1 MGLRAPDRVRPL
13 LISVAVM
20 VLGFL
25 SAFADPAAGATQT
38 SLAIFDDDGGRAL
51 FAGPLAMAPGR
62 RYTQCLQI
70 GARSADSRDMV
81 RVGASDVSG
90 DLAASL
96 RLTIEIG
103 EGGRFGDC
111 AAFTGTE
118 LFTGTLDDLAA
129 AGAGEGIATGWQ
141 PAAQADRSFRITAA
155 LDSGM
160 RDQGVTAQGS
170 FVWRLVDVTDSGQ
183 PPPGAS
189 PSLGQ
194 TPTPNVTV
202 PGDGAATPGPGETD
216 PAPSPSPTGASPTS
230 GPTPSVLVA
239 GGTGGTGDATG
250 GSGRGSAPDLTIGG
264 TLAQLGTVARQA
276 QQAAAAVVTSPQY
289 PLTAI
294 LLALGFLLIQDLI
307 DRRDPKLAVAKR
319 RQRDNEIDFPDRFH
333 HGVGA

>member
-13 LISVAVM
+13 LIPVAVM

-25 SAFADPAAGATQT
+25 SAFADPAIGATQT

-62 RYTQCLQI
+62 SYTQCLQV
-70 GARSADSRDMV
+70 GAHSADPRDMV

-90 DLAASL
+90 GLAASL

-111 AAFTGTE
+111 AAFAGTE

-129 AGAGEGIATGWQ
+129 AGAGEGVATGWQ

-170 FVWRLVDVTDSGQ
+170 FVWRLVDMTDSGQ
-183 PPPGAS
+183 PPPSAS
-189 PSLGQ
+189 PSIGQ
-194 TPTPNVTV
+194 THIPNVTV
-202 PGDGAATPGPGETD
+202 PGDGTST
-216 PAPSPSPTGASPTS
+216 PSPTDAGTVSSPEPTEPSPTTA
-230 GPTPSVLVA
+230 PTPSALVV
-239 GGTGGTGDATG
+239 GGSGGTGDAAG
-250 GSGRGSAPDLTIGG
+250 GSAPDLTIGG
-264 TLAQLGTVARQA
+264 ALAQLGTAARQA
-276 QQAAAAVVTSPQY
+276 QQAAAAVFTSPQY
-289 PLTAI
+289 PLTAL
-294 LLALGFLLIQDLI
+294 LLAVGFLLVQDLI

-319 RQRDNEIDFPDRFH
+319 RQRDNEIEFPDRFH
-333 HGVGA
+333 QGVGA